1 MFAGQPAFTPR
12 TNPVFHDGMN
22 GPGAWFLDMTLTKG
36 IPIGRYRLEARVEAY
51 NAFNHLVWDQP
62 ETTFGNANLGR
73 VTRKRADSLGREIQV
88 GLRFVF

>member
-1 MFAGQPAFTPR
+1 
-12 TNPVFHDGMN
+12 
-22 GPGAWFLDMTLTKG
+22 
-36 IPIGRYRLEARVEAY
+36 
-51 NAFNHLVWDQP
+51 VWDQP

>member
-1 MFAGQPAFTPR
+1 
-12 TNPVFHDGMN
+12 
-22 GPGAWFLDMTLTKG
+22 MTLTKG

-62 ETTFGNANLGR
+62 ETTFGNANFGR